1 MQKTS
6 SRLLAL
12 LSLLQARPEW
22 SGDDLAERLEVTVRT
37 VRRDIDRLRAL
48 GYPVA
53 TDKGPGG
60 GYRLRPGSQMP
71 PLLFDDEQVI
81 ALAVALQS
89 TAHPAIAEDADR
101 ALATIRN
108 VLPPRL
114 RQRIDALHVTTVR
127 PPDPGTPPA
136 QALDLLATV
145 STAIQRREVLR
156 LDYTPH
162 QEAAPQRR
170 CVEPHHLVA
179 WRTHWYLLAWDLDRD
194 DWRTFRT
201 DRMTPRTPT
210 GPRFTVRQ
218 VPGGDVF
225 TFVTSRFRGSDGT
238 DAAWPCQGEAIV
250 DLPASE
256 VVPYTADGIVEP
268 LGPTRCRVIT
278 GSWSWTAL
286 AASLG
291 RFDANLH
298 VIGPPALH
306 EACAT
311 LARRYAA
318 ATAGAARQAES
329 GDDGVQVLAKTGDE
343 AVQGWQVVFSDTLD
357 P

>member
-6 SRLLAL
+6 SRLLTL

-22 SGDDLAERLEVTVRT
+22 SGDELAERLMVTVRT

-71 PLLFDDEQVI
+71 PVLFDDEQVV

-101 ALATIRN
+101 ALTTIRS

-114 RQRIDALHVTTVR
+114 RQRIETLQVTTVR
-127 PPDPGTPPA
+127 PPEPGAPPA
-136 QALDLLATV
+136 LALDPLTAV
-145 STAIQRREVLR
+145 STAIQRREELR
-156 LDYTPH
+156 LDYTP
-162 QEAAPQRR
+162 QPEAAPQRR
-170 CVEPHHLVA
+170 RVEPHHLVA

-194 DWRTFRT
+194 DWRTFRI

-210 GPRFTVRQ
+210 GPRFAVRQ
-218 VPGGDVF
+218 VPGGDVS
-225 TFVTSRFRGSDGT
+225 TFITSRFRGSDGT
-238 DAAWPCQGEAIV
+238 DAAWPCQGEAIL
-250 DLPASE
+250 DLPAAE
-256 VVPYTADGIVEP
+256 VTPYLADAFVETV
-268 LGPTRCRVIT
+268 GPTRCRVIT

-286 AASLG
+286 AATFG
-291 RFDANLH
+291 RFDADLH
-298 VIGPPALH
+298 IIGPPALH
-306 EACAT
+306 KACAT

-318 ATAGAARQAES
+318 AATATEHDQLRGP
-329 GDDGVQVLAKTGDE
+329 
-343 AVQGWQVVFSDTLD
+343 DT
-357 P
+357 

>member
-12 LSLLQARPEW
+12 LSLLQTRPEW

-37 VRRDIDRLRAL
+37 VRRDIDRLRTL

-89 TAHPAIAEDADR
+89 TAHLAIAEDADR

-114 RQRIDALHVTTVR
+114 RQRIDALHITTVR
-127 PPDPGTPPA
+127 PPDPGAPPA
-136 QALDLLATV
+136 QALDLLTTV
-145 STAIQRREVLR
+145 STAIRRREVLR

-162 QEAAPQRR
+162 QEAEPQRR

-218 VPGGDVF
+218 LPGGDVS

-238 DAAWPCQGEAIV
+238 EAAWPCQGEAIL

-256 VVPYTADGIVEP
+256 VVPHTTDGIVEP

-291 RFDANLH
+291 RFGANLH

-306 EACAT
+306 EACAA

-318 ATAGAARQAES
+318 AATTTEPGRLAAPDR
-329 GDDGVQVLAKTGDE
+329 
-343 AVQGWQVVFSDTLD
+343 
-357 P
+357 

>member
-1 MQKTS
+1 MQRTS
-6 SRLLAL
+6 SRLLTL
-12 LSLLQARPEW
+12 LSLLQARPGW
-22 SGDDLAERLEVTVRT
+22 SGNDLAERLEVTVRT

-71 PLLFDDEQVI
+71 PLLFDDEQAV

-89 TAHPAIAEDADR
+89 TAQPAIAEDADR

-114 RQRIDALHVTTVR
+114 RQRVDALHITTVR
-127 PPDPGTPPA
+127 PPESGALPA
-136 QALDLLATV
+136 RALDLLTTL
-145 STAIQRREVLR
+145 STAIRRREELR

-170 CVEPHHLVA
+170 RVEPHHLVA
-179 WRTHWYLLAWDLDRD
+179 WRTHWHLLAWDLDRD

-210 GPRFTVRQ
+210 GPRFNVRQ
-218 VPGGDVF
+218 VPGGDVSA
-225 TFVTSRFRGSDGT
+225 FVTSRFRGSDGT
-238 DAAWPCQGEAIV
+238 DAAWPCQGEAIL
-250 DLPASE
+250 DLPASA
-256 VVPYTADGIVEP
+256 VAPHTADGIVEP
-268 LGPTRCRVIT
+268 LGPARCRVIT

-286 AASLG
+286 AADLG

-306 EACAT
+306 EACAA

-318 ATAGAARQAES
+318 AT
-329 GDDGVQVLAKTGDE
+329 TGPDRLDAPDE
-343 AVQGWQVVFSDTLD
+343 
-357 P
+357 

>member
-6 SRLLAL
+6 SRLLTL

-53 TDKGPGG
+53 ADKGPGG

-81 ALAVALQS
+81 ALAVALRS
-89 TAHPAIAEDADR
+89 TARPAIAEDADR

-114 RQRIDALHVTTVR
+114 RQRIDALHITTVR
-127 PPDPGTPPA
+127 PPDPGAPPA
-136 QALDLLATV
+136 RDLDPLTTV
-145 STAIQRREVLR
+145 STAIQRREELR

-162 QEAAPQRR
+162 QGAAPQRR
-170 CVEPHHLVA
+170 RVEPHHLVA

-201 DRMTPRTPT
+201 DRMTLRTPT
-210 GPRFTVRQ
+210 GPRFAVRQ
-218 VPGGDVF
+218 VPGGDVSA
-225 TFVTSRFRGSDGT
+225 FVTGRFRGSDGT
-238 DAAWPCQGEAIV
+238 DAAWPCRGEAILE
-250 DLPASE
+250 LPASE
-256 VVPYTADGIVEP
+256 VVPHIADGIVEP

-286 AASLG
+286 AAGLG

-298 VIGPPALH
+298 VVGPPALR

-311 LARRYAA
+311 LARRYGAA
-318 ATAGAARQAES
+318 ATEPDRPDAP
-329 GDDGVQVLAKTGDE
+329 DD
-343 AVQGWQVVFSDTLD
+343 
-357 P
+357 

>member
-12 LSLLQARPEW
+12 LSLLQVRPEW

-37 VRRDIDRLRAL
+37 VRRDIGRLRAL

-114 RQRIDALHVTTVR
+114 RQRIDALQVTPVR
-127 PPDPGTPPA
+127 PADPSAPPA
-136 QALDLLATV
+136 QPQDLLTTV

-162 QEAAPQRR
+162 QEAVPQRR
-170 CVEPHHLVA
+170 RVEPHHLVA
-179 WRTHWYLLAWDLDRD
+179 WRTHWYLVAWDLDRD

-218 VPGGDVF
+218 LPGGDVA
-225 TFVTSRFRGSDGT
+225 TFVTGRFRGSDGT
-238 DAAWPCQGEAIV
+238 EAAWPCQGEAIL

-256 VVPYTADGIVEP
+256 VVPHTVDGIVEP

-278 GSWSWTAL
+278 GSWSWAAL
-286 AASLG
+286 AAGLG

-298 VIGPPALH
+298 VIGPPALR
-306 EACAT
+306 EACTT

-318 ATAGAARQAES
+318 ATTTEPDWLGAP
-329 GDDGVQVLAKTGDE
+329 DG
-343 AVQGWQVVFSDTLD
+343 
-357 P
+357 